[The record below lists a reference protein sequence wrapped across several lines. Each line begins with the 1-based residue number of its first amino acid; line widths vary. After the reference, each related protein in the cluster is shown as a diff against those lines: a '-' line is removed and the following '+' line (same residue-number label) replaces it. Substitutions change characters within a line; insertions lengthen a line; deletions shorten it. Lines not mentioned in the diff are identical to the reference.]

1 MAAVERHGSGGPY
14 EARVGYSRVIRA
26 GDLVV
31 VAGTTA
37 LTPDGVIAGI
47 GDPYL
52 QAQQTIENIE
62 AALARVDG
70 SLADVIRTRVYLI
83 DTGHFDGFARA
94 HGEAFGDIRPVN
106 TTVIVAELADPRMLV
121 EIEVDAWVPRAA
133 AGA

>member
-1 MAAVERHGSGGPY
+1 MGVERYASGGPF
-14 EARVGYSRVIRA
+14 EQRVGYSRVIRA

-37 LTPDGVIAGI
+37 LMPDGVIAGI
-47 GDPYL
+47 GDPY
-52 QAQQTIENIE
+52 QQTRQTIANVE
-62 AALARVDG
+62 AALERVG
-70 SLADVIRTRVYLI
+70 ATLADVIRTRVFLI

-94 HGEAFGDIRPVN
+94 HGEAFADIRPVN

-121 EIEVDAWVPRAA
+121 EIEVDAYMSGG

>member
-1 MAAVERHGSGGPY
+1 MDGLERHGSGGPF
-14 EARVGYSRVIRA
+14 EQRVGYSRIIRA
-26 GDLVV
+26 GNFVV

-52 QAQQTIENIE
+52 QAQQTIANISS
-62 AALARVDG
+62 ALERVG
-70 SLADVIRTRVYLI
+70 ATLEHVIRTRVFLV

-106 TTVIVAELADPRMLV
+106 TTVVVAELADPRMLI
-121 EIEVDAWVPRAA
+121 EIEVDAFLPDA

>member
-1 MAAVERHGSGGPY
+1 MGGVERHGSGGPF

-26 GDLVV
+26 GDLIV

-37 LTPDGVIAGI
+37 LMPDGVIAGI

-52 QAQQTIENIE
+52 QARQTIENI
-62 AALARVDG
+62 ASALARVG
-70 SLADVIRTRVYLI
+70 ASLADVIRTRVFLI

-121 EIEVDAWVPRAA
+121 EIEVDGYVPSAA
-133 AGA
+133 AE